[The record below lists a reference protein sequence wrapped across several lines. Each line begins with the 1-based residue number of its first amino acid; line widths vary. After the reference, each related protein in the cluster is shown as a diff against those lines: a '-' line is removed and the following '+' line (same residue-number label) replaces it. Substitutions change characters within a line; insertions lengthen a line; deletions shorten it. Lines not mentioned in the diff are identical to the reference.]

1 MRDSKPKK
9 PTTDAKARS
18 GNTKRKARL
27 PKQTLSLLT
36 VVGCLSN
43 GAAIATPQLAAP
55 VTAQDAVAT
64 PPKDAAPASRFR
76 FNFKG
81 QTYDQILDYFSRTTG
96 WPVVREI
103 EVPVGTVDYISPRDY
118 SLDEALQTLNIL
130 LQTQNCMLRAEGGR
144 LFLQKLDDMKREN
157 VPTYVGTIPAQVSDD
172 TIVTVLL
179 PLMNAQ
185 AKGVA
190 EQLKNLVA
198 SYGSVTALEQQN
210 AVLLVETAAQVR
222 RLQRIIDELDR
233 KDVENIIELI
243 PIRHAKASELLKSLS
258 ALMGERV
265 VEYIINAADGKRSKV
280 EENRVSGLVLAADDR
295 TNSIVA
301 RGSRAK
307 IDQVMQTIELLDV
320 PALGGATATAAPG
333 RGMKTLTLTKIEA
346 ADAKSRLEQLFAG
359 YPPEKLSLIHI

>member
-9 PTTDAKARS
+9 PKTDAKARS

-43 GAAIATPQLAAP
+43 GAAIATPQSGAP
-55 VTAQDAVAT
+55 VTTQDAVTA

-190 EQLKNLVA
+190 E
-198 SYGSVTALEQQN
+198 
-210 AVLLVETAAQVR
+210 
-222 RLQRIIDELDR
+222 
-233 KDVENIIELI
+233 
-243 PIRHAKASELLKSLS
+243 
-258 ALMGERV
+258 
-265 VEYIINAADGKRSKV
+265 
-280 EENRVSGLVLAADDR
+280 
-295 TNSIVA
+295 
-301 RGSRAK
+301 
-307 IDQVMQTIELLDV
+307 
-320 PALGGATATAAPG
+320 
-333 RGMKTLTLTKIEA
+333 
-346 ADAKSRLEQLFAG
+346 
-359 YPPEKLSLIHI
+359 